1 MYLYWTC
8 RSSLDLDADPFRPEE
23 QACSDDPAAMFGQ
36 PDTGDILRVL
46 LLGIGWTGSSGP
58 ERRSSTTRT

>member
-36 PDTGDILRVL
+36 PTPATSCV
-46 LLGIGWTGSSGP
+46 SCC
-58 ERRSSTTRT
+58 